1 MAIDLKDMQWVGMD
15 RRISSAERTGDRRFW
30 RAARGRR
37 LFGALAFAA
46 AAWFLSVFPSFADTQ
61 SASPPNRLIQSGS
74 PYLLQHA
81 RNPVDWYPW
90 GQEAIAKAKRENKLI
105 FLSVGYSTCYWCH
118 VAERTIYSNPAI
130 AALMNKWFV
139 NIKVDREERPDIDET
154 YMLARQLLTGS
165 GGWPNNLFLT
175 PDLKPFFAGSYFPP
189 EDRGERRGF
198 PGILKLIHENWL
210 EDPAAIGRMGIQ
222 VHEALLRMRDRST
235 EPTSLLRL
243 RPDRWLA
250 DAREHVLPHR
260 DDAHGGFDGGGGTK
274 FPQVPQLSMFLA
286 DYRVNGSAESL
297 QTAAETLNA
306 MAFGGIH
313 DHLGGGMHRYSTEP
327 TWSVPH
333 FEKMLY
339 DNAQLIKAYT
349 DYYTITRQPL
359 AREMVAD
366 IAGYLARRMTAPEGG
381 FYTAE
386 DADIEGK
393 EGETYLWTKDEITA
407 ALGAADADRFFELY
421 ELVALPDDAGGP
433 GVLRIRQ
440 DRTDLETDGASIVD
454 EMTQAA
460 PLRAKLAEIRDRRQ
474 QPARDDK
481 IVVSLNGLA
490 IAALA
495 RAGVVFGEPQWI
507 ESAKQ
512 AGEFVWQRAFDAR
525 SGDLSRYVY
534 NGKARG
540 NGFLEDYA
548 LLGTGFIAL
557 RNATN
562 EPVWGTRAEAL
573 ADAII
578 RRFVEENGVVLTAVA
593 DESSIVPA
601 IDLNDNDTPSGTSA
615 SYALLAL
622 LGTAAPRYADAA
634 TQIMAWMA
642 PKLEASPEAW
652 PSFVATAAEH
662 EGSGGEV
669 AKLASLDSAAHVKAA
684 ARAVREADG
693 TAIEITLAIDPGYHI
708 NANPAS
714 LDYLIPTAVKIPGAP
729 QAKVTYPRGKT
740 FKTKFLSES
749 ISVYEG
755 AVTIDVK
762 LPQGGQASTEPLQ
775 LELQA
780 CTDEICL
787 PPATLSVPLERGR
800 P

>member
-1 MAIDLKDMQWVGMD
+1 MAITPPDMQWVSMAGW
-15 RRISSAERTGDRRFW
+15 SAKRTVERRFW
-30 RAARGRR
+30 LTARRTR
-37 LFGALAFAA
+37 LFRAFAVA
-46 AAWFLSVFPSFADTQ
+46 ATAWFVYVSPGFADTQ
-61 SASPPNRLIQSGS
+61 STSRPNRLIHTGS

-81 RNPVDWYPW
+81 HNPVDWYPW
-90 GQEAIAKAKRENKLI
+90 GQEAIAKAKQENKLI

-118 VAERTIYSNPAI
+118 VAERTIYSNPSI

-198 PGILKLIHENWL
+198 PSILKVVHENWL
-210 EDPAAIGRMGIQ
+210 EDPAEIRQMGAT
-222 VHEALLRMRDRST
+222 VHEALLRMRDRNRK
-235 EPTSLLRL
+235 PASLLRL

-250 DAREHVLPHR
+250 DARERILPHR
-260 DDAHGGFDGGGGTK
+260 DDAYGGFDGGGGTK
-274 FPQVPQLSMFLA
+274 FPQSPQLSMFLA
-286 DYRVNGSAESL
+286 DYRINGSAESL
-297 QTAAETLNA
+297 QTAGETLNA

-313 DHLGGGMHRYSTEP
+313 DHLGGGMHRYATEP

-339 DNAQLIKAYT
+339 DNAQLLKAYT

-359 AREMVAD
+359 AREMATD
-366 IAGYLARRMTAPEGG
+366 IAGFLARRLTAPEGG

-393 EGETYLWTKDEITA
+393 EGETYLWTKGEITT
-407 ALGAADADRFFELY
+407 ALGAEDAARFFKLY
-421 ELVALPDDAGGP
+421 ELVPLPDDAHGP
-433 GVLRIRQ
+433 GVLRIRR
-440 DRTDLETDGASIVD
+440 DRTDLKTDGAKLVD
-454 EMTQAA
+454 DVTQAA
-460 PLRAKLAEIRDRRQ
+460 PLRAKLVAVRDRRQ

-495 RAGVVFGEPQWI
+495 RAGTVFGEPQWI
-507 ESAKQ
+507 KSAKQ
-512 AGEFVWQRAFDAR
+512 AGEFVWQRAFDAK
-525 SGDLSRYVY
+525 SGDLNRYVY
-534 NGKARG
+534 DGEARG
-540 NGFLEDYA
+540 DGFLEDYA
-548 LLGTGFIAL
+548 LLGLGLVAL
-557 RNATN
+557 GDATN
-562 EPVWGTRAEAL
+562 EQIWSTRARAL

-578 RRFVEENGVVLTAVA
+578 GRFVEENGVVLTAVA

-601 IDLNDNDTPSGTSA
+601 IDLNDHDTPSGTSA
-615 SYALLAL
+615 AYTLLAR
-622 LGTAAPRYADAA
+622 LGTTTPRYADAA
-634 TQIMAWMA
+634 TGIMAWMA

-652 PSFVATAAEH
+652 PSFVASAVEH
-662 EGSGGEV
+662 ESSAGEV
-669 AKLASLDSAAHVKAA
+669 ANPASLDSAAHVKAA
-684 ARAVREADG
+684 AHAVYEADG
-693 TAIEITLAIDPGYHI
+693 TAIEIELAIDPGYHI

-714 LDYLIPTAVKIPGAP
+714 LDYLIPTAVKIPSAP

-740 FKTKFLSES
+740 FETKFLSES

-762 LPQGGQASTEPLQ
+762 LPKGGQASTEPLQ
-775 LELQA
+775 LEVQA

-787 PPATLSVPLERGR
+787 PPATLSVPLEHGSRD
-800 P
+800 